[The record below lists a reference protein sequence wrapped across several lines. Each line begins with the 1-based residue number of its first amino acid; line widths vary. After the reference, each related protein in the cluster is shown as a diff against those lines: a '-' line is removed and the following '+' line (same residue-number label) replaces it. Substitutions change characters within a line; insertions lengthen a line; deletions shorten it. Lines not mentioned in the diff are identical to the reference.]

1 MKNAGRFSRLL
12 RTLTVLL
19 GLSLVSSTALWAENC
34 PFCYSKAMSTGSSIL
49 QAFRQG
55 IVILMV
61 PPFFL
66 SLTIFVTAYR
76 RRNSFRSR

>member
-12 RTLTVLL
+12 RMLSVLL
-19 GLSLVSSTALWAENC
+19 GLLLMSSTALWAGNC
-34 PFCYSKAMSTGSSIL
+34 PFCYSKAMSSGSNIL

-55 IVILMV
+55 IVILMI

-66 SLTIFVTAYR
+66 SLAIFTIAYR

>member
-1 MKNAGRFSRLL
+1 MKNAGRFSRWLRILAVLPSLL
-12 RTLTVLL
+12 M
-19 GLSLVSSTALWAENC
+19 VSSTALWAENC
-34 PFCYSKAMSTGSSIL
+34 PFCYSKAMSSGSNIL

-66 SLTIFVTAYR
+66 SLMIFVIAYR
-76 RRNSFRSR
+76 RRNSFRAR